1 MISIR
6 RLVQPLLAAAVVLLV
21 PSFVTTSVAAGQSAD
36 TRYEQRSLTLPDG
49 TAVGYGLSIPK
60 AQAPAGGYPLILG
73 LHFSPGLGPT
83 PEKYGLRFIDVLV
96 RPALEPLGAV
106 IVAPDAPEG
115 GWTTAEGEAAVLAV
129 LDAVKQ
135 AFPIDGRRTLV
146 TGYSMGGFG
155 TWFFAARHPELFR
168 AALPMA
174 SLPVLTA
181 SDGRQGRAA
190 VVEAIEKGDASWTAQ
205 VKATPFYVIHSR
217 NDQVVPFAPLARA
230 VEMLKEAG
238 GDVTFVPLDRPSH
251 YDTGAYVEPLAAAV
265 PWIETV
271 WRGGPR

>member
-1 MISIR
+1 LISTR
-6 RLVQPLLAAAVVLLV
+6 HLVPPALAVAAALFVTL
-21 PSFVTTSVAAGQSAD
+21 SVTTSVEAAQSAD

-60 AQAPAGGYPLILG
+60 AAPGAEGYPLILA

-96 RPALEPLGAV
+96 RPALEPLGAL

-115 GWTTAEGEAAVLAV
+115 GWTTTEGEAAVLAV
-129 LDAVKQ
+129 LDAVKK

-155 TWFFAARHPELFR
+155 TWFFAARHPELVR

-181 SDGRQGRAA
+181 SEGREGRAA
-190 VVEAIEKGDASWTAQ
+190 VVEAIEKGDAGWTAQ
-205 VKATPFYVIHSR
+205 VKGMPFYVIHSR
-217 NDQVVPFAPLARA
+217 NDQVVPFAPLAKA
-230 VEMLKEAG
+230 VEMLKDAG
-238 GDVTFVPLDRPSH
+238 GDVTFVALDRPSH
-251 YDTGAYVEPLAAAV
+251 YDTGAYVEPLGAAI
-265 PWIETV
+265 PWVERV
-271 WRGGPR
+271 WRGVPR